1 MLWFLVTMFINSMYC
16 RGVRLF
22 DMADIEL
29 DKEILYKA
37 VKDGV
42 REALANDVCQQQL
55 EQGYAWM
62 YEAVKE
68 GTRLAMRDGE

>member
-1 MLWFLVTMFINSMYC
+1 
-16 RGVRLF
+16 
-22 DMADIEL
+22 MADIEL